1 MLMRQWYLRKAAQCE
16 RLSKEVFEPHRRAE
30 LEVEA
35 KLWLE
40 IAAQIEK
47 DELLRLGPKPE

>member
-1 MLMRQWYLRKAAQCE
+1 MRQWYLRKAAQCE